1 MHQEDTE
8 VAVLGLSTGAA
19 IVPELAR
26 RGVKVTGLDRADGLA
41 STLNNQR
48 WKHSGLLYGRQDLAQ
63 KLWDAYAH
71 LHPLERRHLRNIGGH
86 FLVRTH
92 EDLDAYEALWRDWG
106 IPFGRLAPN
115 VLRPHRTVGN
125 PVYAGGFLTFDSV
138 IDFPALLPALH
149 AYAMR
154 LGARLLTG
162 ATVTRLVRN
171 GETVT
176 GVVYAKDG
184 HEMLL
189 HCKHCIVAMGGWAP
203 EMLRAIGVQLPV
215 QRWKSNILTVDT
227 EIVPR
232 ITVWL
237 DAAGVT
243 LVPYA
248 GRTLI
253 ADKRCYPATDGNDR
267 TLVPEAVEGLIADLA
282 DCFPRLRQRRL
293 AVRPHT

>member
-1 MHQEDTE
+1 MQHEDTE
-8 VAVLGLSTGAA
+8 VVVVGLSTGAA

-48 WKHSGLLYGRQDLAQ
+48 WKHGGLLYPRRELAQ

-71 LHPLERRHLRNIGGH
+71 MHPLERRHLRNIGGH
-86 FLVRTH
+86 FLVRTQ

-149 AYAMR
+149 AHAMR